1 LKYFLDTN
9 TCIYYLKGISAG
21 IARRLLSLR
30 PEDIRIPS
38 MVKAELLYGVER
50 STKREENLQKI
61 RQFLLP
67 FEIVSFGNQEAE
79 RYAIVRAE
87 LDRAGTPIGPND
99 LVIAATTAENDG
111 ILVTNN
117 EKEFKRVSGL
127 KIENWMNDAAP

>member
-1 LKYFLDTN
+1 
-9 TCIYYLKGISAG
+9 
-21 IARRLLSLR
+21 
-30 PEDIRIPS
+30 

-79 RYAIVRAE
+79 RYATVRAE

-99 LVIAATTAENDG
+99 LVIAAITAENDG

-127 KIENWMNDAAP
+127 KIENWMNGAAP

>member
-1 LKYFLDTN
+1 MKYFLDTN

>member
-1 LKYFLDTN
+1 
-9 TCIYYLKGISAG
+9 
-21 IARRLLSLR
+21 
-30 PEDIRIPS
+30 